1 MSYVVDASV
10 KTWGNGSA
18 VRLSKELLAVD
29 GFHDSEEI
37 EIVADADQI
46 IIKKRRQ
53 TKTLEEMFENYDG
66 GFYEPTVEDSAWLS
80 MGRVGEEW

>member
-18 VRLSKELLAVD
+18 VRLSKELLAVA

-46 IIKKRRQ
+46 IIKK
-53 TKTLEEMFENYDG
+53 KTN
-66 GFYEPTVEDSAWLS
+66 
-80 MGRVGEEW
+80 